1 MQRRDPA
8 SIEGEVLRKRI
19 PTESERRCFI
29 LDHVIKWSRF
39 QNELFSIVGLRG
51 YLMNFLPF
59 FLFVALRRI
68 VQKMTGI
75 DSIYR
80 DSLIGWSRIEK
91 RQSDECLVAQDEG
104 EIGVKRS
111 HQTEQI
117 LPKAGNIRNG
127 TWSCAI
133 VQNERRSW
141 LNAYRAWVQHV
152 DIPDDREIHSQWF
165 RAATGYCV

>member
-1 MQRRDPA
+1 
-8 SIEGEVLRKRI
+8 
-19 PTESERRCFI
+19 
-29 LDHVIKWSRF
+29 
-39 QNELFSIVGLRG
+39 
-51 YLMNFLPF
+51 MNFLPF

-127 TWSCAI
+127 T
-133 VQNERRSW
+133 
-141 LNAYRAWVQHV
+141 
-152 DIPDDREIHSQWF
+152 
-165 RAATGYCV
+165 